1 MYTNLSSFV
10 ISGYLSDGG
19 VHDMAH
25 LLPILGKFESVSAF
39 ATTRYKIHG
48 AEDSLAAT
56 VRLESGAIG
65 VASFTFV
72 SDSV

>member
-1 MYTNLSSFV
+1 
-10 ISGYLSDGG
+10 
-19 VHDMAH
+19 MAH

-65 VASFTFV
+65 VANFTFV